1 MVKINGTMINY
12 YSICHRSVWYLIHG
26 LEAAQDHPFLEIGR
40 FITQESY
47 TRSKKEVVFENLKI
61 DLVKKENNDVVV
73 AEIKKSSKAKKSA
86 QLQLAYYL
94 YRLKEIGITARG
106 ELLFPKE
113 KKREKVLLTKEL
125 ESTLQA
131 VLLDIEE
138 ISKREKPPDLKKI
151 TYCRNCAYR
160 DFCWC

>member
-1 MVKINGTMINY
+1 MINY

>member
-1 MVKINGTMINY
+1 LVKINGTMINY
-12 YSICHRSVWYLIHG
+12 YSICQRSVWYLIHV

-94 YRLKEIGITARG
+94 YRLKEIGLIAQG

>member
-1 MVKINGTMINY
+1 MINY
-12 YSICHRSVWYLIHG
+12 YSICHRSLWYIIHG

-40 FITQESY
+40 FITQEAY
-47 TRSKKEVVFENLKI
+47 ARSKKEVVFENLKI

-106 ELLFPKE
+106 ELLYPEE
-113 KKREKVLLTKEL
+113 KKREKVVLSKEL
-125 ESTLQA
+125 EN
-131 VLLDIEE
+131 LLHITILEIEK
-138 ISKREKPPDLKKI
+138 ISNLEKPPELRKI
-151 TYCRNCAYR
+151 PYCRNCAYR

>member
-1 MVKINGTMINY
+1 MINY
-12 YSICHRSVWYLIHG
+12 YSICHRSLWYLIHG

-40 FITQESY
+40 FITQEAY
-47 TRSKKEVVFENLKI
+47 ARSKKEVVFENLKI

-94 YRLKEIGITARG
+94 YRLKEIGITSRG
-106 ELLFPKE
+106 ELLYPEE
-113 KKREKVLLTKEL
+113 KKREKVVLSKEL
-125 ESTLQA
+125 EN
-131 VLLDIEE
+131 LLHITILEIEK
-138 ISKREKPPDLKKI
+138 ISNLEKPPELRKI
-151 TYCRNCAYR
+151 PYCRNCAYR

>member
-1 MVKINGTMINY
+1 MINY

-47 TRSKKEVVFENLKI
+47 ARSKKEVVFENLKI

-113 KKREKVLLTKEL
+113 KKREKVVLTKEL

-138 ISKREKPPDLKKI
+138 ISNREKPPELKKI
-151 TYCRNCAYR
+151 LYCRNCAYR
-160 DFCWC
+160 DFCWCENQLF

>member
-12 YSICHRSVWYLIHG
+12 YSICQRSVWYLIHV

>member
-1 MVKINGTMINY
+1 LVKINGTMINY

>member
-1 MVKINGTMINY
+1 LVKINGTMINY
-12 YSICHRSVWYLIHG
+12 YSICQRSVWYLIHG

-94 YRLKEIGITARG
+94 YRLKEIGLIAQG

>member
-1 MVKINGTMINY
+1 MVNINGTMINY
-12 YSICHRSVWYLIHG
+12 YSICHRSLWYIIHG

-40 FITQESY
+40 FITQEAY
-47 TRSKKEVVFENLKI
+47 ARSKKEVVFENLKI

-106 ELLFPKE
+106 ELLYPEE
-113 KKREKVLLTKEL
+113 KKREKVVLSKEL
-125 ESTLQA
+125 ENMLHTIILE
-131 VLLDIEE
+131 IEK
-138 ISKREKPPDLKKI
+138 ISNLEKPPELRKI
-151 TYCRNCAYR
+151 PYCRNCAYR

>member
-1 MVKINGTMINY
+1 MVSHSWIGSCPGPSFFGNWTLYHSRI
-12 YSICHRSVWYLIHG
+12 ICSL
-26 LEAAQDHPFLEIGR
+26 
-40 FITQESY
+40 
-47 TRSKKEVVFENLKI
+47 KKEVVFENLKI

-113 KKREKVLLTKEL
+113 KKREKVVLTKEL

-138 ISKREKPPDLKKI
+138 ISNREKPPELKKI
-151 TYCRNCAYR
+151 LYCRNCAYR

>member
-1 MVKINGTMINY
+1 
-12 YSICHRSVWYLIHG
+12 
-26 LEAAQDHPFLEIGR
+26 
-40 FITQESY
+40 
-47 TRSKKEVVFENLKI
+47 VVFENLKI

-113 KKREKVLLTKEL
+113 KKREKVVLTKEL

-138 ISKREKPPDLKKI
+138 ISNREKPPELKKI
-151 TYCRNCAYR
+151 LYCRNCAYR

>member
-12 YSICHRSVWYLIHG
+12 YSICQRSVWYLIHG

-94 YRLKEIGITARG
+94 YRLKEIGLIAQG

>member
-1 MVKINGTMINY
+1 MINY

-47 TRSKKEVVFENLKI
+47 TRSKKEIVFENLKI

-113 KKREKVLLTKEL
+113 KKREKVVLTKEL

-138 ISKREKPPDLKKI
+138 ISNREKPPELKKI